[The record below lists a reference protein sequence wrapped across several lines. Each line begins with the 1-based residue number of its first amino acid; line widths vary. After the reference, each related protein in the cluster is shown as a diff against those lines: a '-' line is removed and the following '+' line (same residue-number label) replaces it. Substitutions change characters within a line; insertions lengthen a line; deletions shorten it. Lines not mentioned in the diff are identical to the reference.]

1 MGPMIRDLA
10 PVLRAPV
17 AAIAD
22 ALGVVAVIAA
32 GTFVVAG
39 IWGALEWMFVADSA
53 SGSFRVP
60 LWALAVLLAAMAVRD
75 WLLAPVIRWCD
86 AIHVGRS
93 VAGLTE
99 SRNRRDLG
107 YPE

>member
-10 PVLRAPV
+10 SVLRAPV

-22 ALGVVAVIAA
+22 VLGIVAVIAA
-32 GTFVVAG
+32 GTLVIAG
-39 IWGALEWMFVADSA
+39 IWGALEWMFDADSA
-53 SGSFRVP
+53 SDSFRVP
-60 LWALAVLLAAMAVRD
+60 LWALAVLLAAIAVRD

-86 AIHVGRS
+86 AIHVGRGVTS
-93 VAGLTE
+93 LEE
-99 SRNRRDLG
+99 SQNRRDLG

>member
-22 ALGVVAVIAA
+22 VLGIVAVIAA
-32 GTFVVAG
+32 GTLVIAG
-39 IWGALEWMFVADSA
+39 IWGVMEWIFFADSDF
-53 SGSFRVP
+53 GSFRVL
-60 LWALAVLLAAMAVRD
+60 LWAMAVLLGAMAVRG

-93 VAGLTE
+93 VASLEE
-99 SRNRRDLG
+99 SRSRRDLG

>member
-22 ALGVVAVIAA
+22 VLGIVAVIAA

-39 IWGALEWMFVADSA
+39 IWGALEWMFVTDSD
-53 SGSFRVP
+53 SGSFRAP

-86 AIHVGRS
+86 AIEARRT
-93 VAGLTE
+93 VASLE
-99 SRNRRDLG
+99 NQERRRELG